1 MTDNMLKITDT
12 LSIPKEEL
20 TFTASPSQ
28 GPGGQNVNKVS
39 TRVTLRF
46 DLMGS
51 PSLTEEQKALAL
63 RRLATRVNTDGAL
76 RVVSQQTRSQW
87 ANREAA
93 MERFAELMREALR
106 QTLPR
111 KKTRVSLVAKRRRLE
126 DKRRQSRIKR
136 LRSKR
141 VIEDYGR
148 D

>member
-1 MTDNMLKITDT
+1 MLKITDS

-39 TRVTLRF
+39 TKVTLRF
-46 DLMGS
+46 DLIGS
-51 PSLTEEQKALAL
+51 PSLTEAQKILIM
-63 RRLATRVNTDGAL
+63 RRLAARVNKEGEL
-76 RVVSQQTRSQW
+76 WVVSQQTRSQW

-106 QTLPR
+106 QALPR
-111 KKTRVSLVAKRRRLE
+111 KKTRVPLAARRRRLE

-141 VIEDYGR
+141 VIED
-148 D
+148 